1 LAIAAAGADFAT
13 FDQEGNT
20 PMTFLAANAPS
31 TATGGDLAKLILA
44 AVSAGENPRA
54 LGGVDS
60 VAKLEGMIGADGRI
74 GGEMDTFVAHV
85 LAVLALRSAERPIPA
100 ETILF
105 ITDAQQEGG
114 GWAWDGSAET
124 TADTNT
130 TAFAVQ
136 ALVAGGEAS
145 DGDAVSAAL
154 VYYEGIQND
163 DGGWPYQSPSDF
175 GTATD
180 ANSTAVTIQAI
191 LAAGQDPAGESWT
204 VNDAATPYQ
213 ALEELQNE
221 SGAFAWQAAI
231 PDDNLLAT
239 VQALP
244 ALVGKPF
251 PLVTMDVGDAAEGS
265 PGALPDTGGAVPS
278 PAMVL
283 IASGLALAGGGLAY
297 RRRQ

>member
-1 LAIAAAGADFAT
+1 M
-13 FDQEGNT
+13 
-20 PMTFLAANAPS
+20 P
-31 TATGGDLAKLILA
+31 
-44 AVSAGENPRA
+44 V
-54 LGGVDS
+54 
-60 VAKLEGMIGADGRI
+60 
-74 GGEMDTFVAHV
+74 
-85 LAVLALRSAERPIPA
+85 
-100 ETILF
+100 ETIAF

-136 ALVAGGEAS
+136 ALIAGGEAS
-145 DGDAVSAAL
+145 DSDAVSAAL
-154 VYYEGIQND
+154 TYYEGIQND

-191 LAAGQDPAGESWT
+191 LASGQDPAGEAWT
-204 VNDAATPYQ
+204 SSEGNMPIP

-221 SGAFAWQAAI
+221 SGAFAWQAAM

-244 ALVGKPF
+244 ALAGKPF
-251 PLVTMDVGDAAEGS
+251 PLATMHVGDAEA
-265 PGALPDTGGAVPS
+265 PPATLPDTGGVVLS
-278 PAMVL
+278 PAMAL

-297 RRRQ
+297 RRR